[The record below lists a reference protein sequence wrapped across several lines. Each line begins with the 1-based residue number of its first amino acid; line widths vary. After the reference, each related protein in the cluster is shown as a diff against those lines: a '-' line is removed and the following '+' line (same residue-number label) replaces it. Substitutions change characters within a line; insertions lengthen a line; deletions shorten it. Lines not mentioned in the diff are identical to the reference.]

1 MTVWGVVGSKQIRGG
16 AQNINKEMSEQ
27 FSGIIFFSKL
37 RYINTLVVQ
46 FSNFSENSL
55 ILFYVVKCN
64 IIYGTTNLCYL
75 HFLAHSGGSGIF
87 RFFVYKKIT
96 SKE

>member
-37 RYINTLVVQ
+37 RYINTLVVR
-46 FSNFSENSL
+46 FSIFFRKFFDSVLCSKMQHHIWYNQPM
-55 ILFYVVKCN
+55 LFTFF
-64 IIYGTTNLCYL
+64 GTLWW
-75 HFLAHSGGSGIF
+75 
-87 RFFVYKKIT
+87 
-96 SKE
+96 